1 MNLTNVDRVKKTS
14 REQEI
19 KDKVTRRLIQKFP
32 DLNERNYKG
41 SKQHKGLEGE
51 MYSCGRAAR
60 GAAGCVASTAQ
71 FIVSQLKSLDI

>member
-41 SKQHKGLEGE
+41 SKHTQRAG
-51 MYSCGRAAR
+51 GR
-60 GAAGCVASTAQ
+60 
-71 FIVSQLKSLDI
+71 DIFVW